1 MSDGRGEPDVPR
13 PEDDA
18 AAHAHGTSTDPSA
31 ADRLGGEQTAS
42 PSHGTT
48 PGHDGGFTDPA
59 PGGDGSGIIVQGG
72 RTAHGPQDP
81 TRAIGPKQDDPRA
94 IGPKQDDPRAIGPKQ
109 DDPRAIG
116 PKQDDPR
123 AVGRGIIVQGGRT
136 GHPGTMAR
144 QKRDRKKMKT
154 MALVIGG
161 VMVVAAGGAIVG
173 RQWGHDPATVLPQAA
188 ATPAASASAEPSGAV
203 TPTPTS
209 GSGSPSPTAGE
220 STPATQADSPTPAA
234 SDRPTRGDSSPSPVP
249 RTPSA
254 RPTRSSPPAPAAAPV
269 LSLGP
274 TRVQEYC
281 ANGEWPDA
289 LVIRNS
295 GGGELN
301 WSVGPLPSG
310 VTLSTGSGSLAADAS
325 QEITLGGRAE
335 QQPANGRFTIGF
347 SSNGGSGQVTV
358 VCA

>member
-18 AAHAHGTSTDPSA
+18 AAHAHGTSMDPSA

-48 PGHDGGFTDPA
+48 PSHAGGFTDPA

-72 RTAHGPQDP
+72 RTAHGSQDP
-81 TRAIGPKQDDPRA
+81 TRA

-136 GHPGTMAR
+136 GHPGMMAR

-209 GSGSPSPTAGE
+209 GTGSPSPTAGE

-301 WSVGPLPSG
+301 WSVGPLPAG